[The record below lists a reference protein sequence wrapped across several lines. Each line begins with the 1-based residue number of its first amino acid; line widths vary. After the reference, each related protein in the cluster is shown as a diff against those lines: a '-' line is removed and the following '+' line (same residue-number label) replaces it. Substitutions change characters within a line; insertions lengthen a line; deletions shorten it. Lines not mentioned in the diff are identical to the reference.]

1 MGPQSRKD
9 TDKLEQV
16 QQRVAKLVRETCPV
30 KSSYRNRLQFRLQK
44 RRLQGDLLTD
54 FQYLQGG
61 NQEDG
66 ARLLMLTHS
75 EKRQ

>member
-16 QQRVAKLVRETCPV
+16 QQRAAKLVRETCPV
-30 KSSYRNRLQFRLQK
+30 KSSYGNNLFRLQK
-44 RRLQGDLLTD
+44 RRVQGDLLTA

-66 ARLLMLTHS
+66 ARDLMLTDS